1 MANLK
6 DYEEDIYKCSR
17 CGLCQSVCPVYKAT
31 LNECAVSKGKFNML
45 NGVLKGELLM
55 TPKIKMYLDL
65 CTGCNACKDFC
76 PSGIDARKIFV
87 AARSE
92 YYKNHK
98 LGFLNKFLFSY
109 SLFKT
114 ALCLLRIFHIFYNI
128 FKFENIFKFF
138 ERFILKMGNFGKN
151 FLLLRFLFK
160 NNYPSRKN
168 VCDCN
173 KYLKTAIYFEG
184 CFNKYINNETE
195 YAVKKILEN
204 SGIKLLKK
212 DFECCGIS
220 YLSDGN
226 IDEFNKLLLKNLS
239 KFDCDFDF
247 VITDCASCNSV
258 LKSYVDYFDSA
269 IAKKLQ
275 TSTISVIEL
284 LKNMEFLSEK
294 NFKIAIHKPCH
305 EDFDILSIVSKIK
318 NIEYIHVEDYDKC
331 CGFSGTFALKNPKI
345 SKQISKSKV
354 ESYIKNGVDIV
365 LTTCPACLLG
375 LEQGF
380 IETEISS
387 DSRPVA
393 MNLFVFLAKYCI
405 QV

>member
-1 MANLK
+1 MTSLK

-31 LNECAVSKGKFNML
+31 LNECAVSRGKFNML

-55 TPKIKMYLDL
+55 TSKIKTYLDL

-98 LGFLNKFLFSY
+98 LGFFNKFLFSY

-114 ALCLLRIFHIFYNI
+114 ALCLLRIFHIFYN
-128 FKFENIFKFF
+128 FFRFEDFSKFF
-138 ERFILKMGNFGKN
+138 EKLILKIGDLGKK
-151 FLLLRFLFK
+151 FLLLRFMFK
-160 NNYPSRKN
+160 RNYSNNKREDDNKN
-168 VCDCN
+168 
-173 KYLKTAIYFEG
+173 YLKTAIYFEG

-195 YAVKKILEN
+195 DAVKKILEN

-220 YLSDGN
+220 YLADGN
-226 IDEFNKLLLKNLS
+226 FEEFNKLCAKNLL
-239 KFDCDFDF
+239 KFDCDFDY
-247 VITDCASCNSV
+247 VITDCASCNST
-258 LKSYVDYFDSA
+258 LKSYVDYANSD

-275 TSTISVIEL
+275 KSTVSVIEL
-284 LKNMEFLSEK
+284 LQNMEFFSK
-294 NFKIAIHKPCH
+294 KTFKIAVHKPCH
-305 EDFDILSIVSKIK
+305 ENFDILSIVNKIK
-318 NIEYIHVEDYDKC
+318 NIEYIHIEDYDKC
-331 CGFSGTFALKNPKI
+331 CGFSGTFALKNSEVSKII
-345 SKQISKSKV
+345 SKNKV
-354 ESYIKNGVDIV
+354 ESYIKNDVDIV